1 MHKDL
6 IRKELKKLQEEKKE
20 LRKNIETIQ
29 NKEEAEEMGEE
40 IRNIS
45 EKEMQLRNKLDE
57 IVRNDEGDAII
68 PETKLTDEQIR
79 SLKPVYIHEEEKQ
92 VRSKEDWLESE
103 DYKNAFAKVL
113 MRKKHTLT
121 NVEKRALES
130 VTTTNTNFVEA
141 TSTVVGENNA
151 GLFIPKSINTE
162 ILERVSLESAIFND
176 INKYNI
182 PGEVNFPYK
191 DYSKGVSEKKETENN
206 DTYVIKFKNLNIGQA
221 EISTTA
227 LVSWKT
233 EKMTVKSFLAYF
245 VDEIVKEMKLKL
257 INGVI
262 YGKGTDTELTGIT
275 NGEGTYKIDN
285 ESDVYNAINKALN
298 KLSKEDRAAAK
309 IYISEGIARNML
321 SAKDSNG
328 RPFYS
333 MINGETIKSILNKK
347 AEIDNYLEETDI
359 LIGNPE
365 EYKFNQLADSELII
379 ETKGRERRNEYTAY
393 TLVGGKPVPK
403 KWVYIKMPSA

>member
-20 LRKNIETIQ
+20 LRKNIENIQ
-29 NKEEAEEMGEE
+29 NKEEAEKIGED

-45 EKEMQLRNKLDE
+45 EKEMELRNELDK
-57 IVRNDEGDAII
+57 IVSNDEGDAIL

-79 SLKPVYIHEEEKQ
+79 SLKPVYINEEEKQ
-92 VRSKEDWLESE
+92 VRSREDWLESE

-113 MRKKHTLT
+113 MRKKHKLT
-121 NVEKRALES
+121 NAEKRALDS

-141 TSTVVGENNA
+141 TSTVLGENNA

-176 INKYNI
+176 ITKYDI

-191 DYSKGVSEKKETENN
+191 EYSKGVSEKKETENN

-233 EKMTVKSFLAYF
+233 EKMTVKSFLKYF
-245 VDEIVKEMKLKL
+245 TDEIVKDMKIKL
-257 INGVI
+257 INSVI

-275 NGEGTYKIDN
+275 NGEETYKIEN
-285 ESDVYNAINKALN
+285 ESDVYNAINKGLN

-309 IYISEGIARNML
+309 IYISEGIARTML

-333 MINGETIKSILNKK
+333 MINGDTIKSILNKK

-359 LIGNPE
+359 IIGNPA
-365 EYKFNQLADSELII
+365 EYKFNQLADPELII

-393 TLVGGKPVPK
+393 ALAGGKPVPK

>member
-20 LRKNIETIQ
+20 LRENIENIQ
-29 NKEEAEEMGEE
+29 NKEDAEEMGEE

-57 IVRNDEGDAII
+57 IVSNDEGDAII

-79 SLKPVYIHEEEKQ
+79 SLKPVYRNEEEKQ

-121 NVEKRALES
+121 NAEKRALDS

-141 TSTVVGENNA
+141 TSTVLGENNA

-182 PGEVNFPYK
+182 PGEINFPYK
-191 DYSKGVSEKKETENN
+191 DHSKGVSEKKETENN

-233 EKMTVKSFLAYF
+233 EKMTVKSFLKYF
-245 VDEIVKEMKLKL
+245 TDEIVKDMKIKL
-257 INGVI
+257 INSVI

-275 NGEGTYKIDN
+275 NGEETYKIEN
-285 ESDVYNAINKALN
+285 ESDVYNAINKGLN

-309 IYISEGIARNML
+309 IYISEEIARNML

-347 AEIDNYLEETDI
+347 AEIDNYLEATDI
-359 LIGNPE
+359 IIGNPA

>member
-6 IRKELKKLQEEKKE
+6 IRKELKKLQEEKKQ
-20 LRKNIETIQ
+20 LRKNIENIQ
-29 NKEEAEEMGEE
+29 NKEEAERMGEK

-45 EKEMQLRNKLDE
+45 EKEMELRNELDK
-57 IVRNDEGDAII
+57 IVSNDEGDAII

-245 VDEIVKEMKLKL
+245 VDEIVKDMKLKL

-275 NGEGTYKIDN
+275 NGSETYKIEN

-359 LIGNPE
+359 LIGNPA

>member
-20 LRKNIETIQ
+20 LRKNIENIQ
-29 NKEEAEEMGEE
+29 NKEDAEKMGEE

-57 IVRNDEGDAII
+57 IVSNDEGDAII

-141 TSTVVGENNA
+141 TTTVVGENNA

-233 EKMTVKSFLAYF
+233 EKMTVKSFLKYF
-245 VDEIVKEMKLKL
+245 VDEIVKDMKLKL

-275 NGEGTYKIDN
+275 NGEETYKIEN
-285 ESDVYNAINKALN
+285 ESDVYNAINKGLN

-359 LIGNPE
+359 LIGNPA

-403 KWVYIKMPSA
+403 KWVYIKMPSV

>member
-6 IRKELKKLQEEKKE
+6 IRKELKKLQEAKKE
-20 LRKNIETIQ
+20 LRKNIENIQ
-29 NKEEAEEMGEE
+29 NKEEAEKMAED
-40 IRNIS
+40 IRKIS
-45 EKEMQLRNKLDE
+45 EKEIELRNDLDK
-57 IVRNDEGDAII
+57 IVSNDEGDAIL

-79 SLKPVYIHEEEKQ
+79 SLRPVYINEEEKQ

-113 MRKKHTLT
+113 MRKKNTLT
-121 NVEKRALES
+121 NAEKRALES
-130 VTTTNTNFVEA
+130 VTTTNNNFIEA
-141 TSTVVGENNA
+141 TPTVVGENNA

-176 INKYNI
+176 ITKYNI

-233 EKMTVKSFLAYF
+233 EKMTVKGFLAYF
-245 VDEIVKEMKLKL
+245 IDEIVKDMKVKF
-257 INGVI
+257 INSVI

-275 NGEGTYKIDN
+275 NGEETYKIEN
-285 ESDVYNAINKALN
+285 EADVYNALNKGLN

-309 IYISEGIARNML
+309 IYISEGIARTML

-328 RPFYS
+328 RPFYNI
-333 MINGETIKSILNKK
+333 INGEPIKSILNKK
-347 AEIDNYLEETDI
+347 VEIDNYLEETDI
-359 LIGNPE
+359 LIGNPA

-393 TLVGGKPVPK
+393 TLAGGKPVPK

>member
-6 IRKELKKLQEEKKE
+6 IRKELKKLQEEKEE

-29 NKEEAEEMGEE
+29 NKEEAEEMGEK
-40 IRNIS
+40 IRNTS

-57 IVRNDEGDAII
+57 IVSNDEGDAII

-245 VDEIVKEMKLKL
+245 VDEIVKDMKLKL

-275 NGEGTYKIDN
+275 NGEETYKIEN

-359 LIGNPE
+359 LIGNPA